1 MEIQNA
7 STGEVKVG
15 RTGVETGTG
24 AEPNMHHISEQYV
37 GGRTQARRFQ
47 SGASFWTPTGAYYSD
62 TDISQGIR

>member
-15 RTGVETGTG
+15 RTGVEIGTG

-37 GGRTQARRFQ
+37 GGRTEARTFRP
-47 SGASFWTPTGAYYSD
+47 GASFWTPTGPNYSD
-62 TDISQGIR
+62 SDISKGIR